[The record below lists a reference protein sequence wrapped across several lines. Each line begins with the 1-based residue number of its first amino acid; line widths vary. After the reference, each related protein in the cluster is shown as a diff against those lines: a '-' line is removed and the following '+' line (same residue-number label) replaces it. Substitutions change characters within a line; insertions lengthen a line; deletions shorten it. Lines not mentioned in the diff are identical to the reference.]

1 MRDKGLGASRKRKSP
16 SLLERVN
23 PSAAAIDCG
32 GSEHYVAVPSDRDP
46 VNVRSF
52 RTFTADLH
60 RLADWLVS
68 CGITTVAMEATGVFW
83 IPVYE
88 ILEERK
94 LEVLLVNARQFRN
107 VAGRKSDVSDAEWL
121 QELHGVGLLRASF
134 RPTADIVVLRGYLRH
149 RETLVRSAATV
160 INRMQKALVQMN
172 LQLQMV
178 ISDIS
183 GATGLR
189 IIRDIVGGITDPQQL
204 AKHRDAR
211 CHATEAEITAALT
224 GHYRPEHLFT
234 LKQNLELFDVYQAQV
249 QACDVEVEAHL
260 GRLAAAT
267 SKPTDLASTTP
278 TRRHKARGNE
288 PRFEVRPLLERMTGT
303 DLALIDGI
311 GPYNA
316 LRLVSEVGYDMS
328 RWPSER
334 HFTSWLTLAPQNRI
348 SGGRLLSSKTPPS
361 ANRAAGIL
369 RVAAMSLGKTQTALG
384 AFYRR
389 LAYRVGKA
397 KAITATARK
406 LAILVYKCLKGD
418 LVYTDAGA
426 AAYETRQRQVA
437 LASLRRRAHHLG
449 FALLNEQTGEVIEGR
464 VS

>member
-1 MRDKGLGASRKRKSP
+1 MRNKGRGASRKRKSP
-16 SLLERVN
+16 SLLQRVN
-23 PSAAAIDCG
+23 PNAAAIDCG
-32 GSEHYVAVPSDRDP
+32 GSEHYVAVSADRDP
-46 VNVRSF
+46 MNVRSF

-68 CGITTVAMEATGVFW
+68 LGITTVAMEATGVFW

-121 QELHGVGLLRASF
+121 QELHSVGLLRASF
-134 RPTADIVVLRGYLRH
+134 RPAAGIVVLRGYLRH

-160 INRMQKALVQMN
+160 INRMQKAMVQMN
-172 LQLQMV
+172 LQLQTV
-178 ISDIS
+178 IADIS

-189 IIRDIVGGITDPQQL
+189 IIRDIVAGTTDPQQL

-211 CHATEAEITAALT
+211 CRSTEAEITAALT

-234 LKQNLELFDVYQAQV
+234 LKQNLELFDVFQAQV

-260 GRLAAAT
+260 GRLAAADEAPDP
-267 SKPTDLASTTP
+267 KAKAST
-278 TRRHKARGNE
+278 RRPKARGNE
-288 PRFEVRPLLERMTGT
+288 PRFDVRPLLERLTGT

-316 LRLVSEVGYDMS
+316 LRLVSEIGHDMS

-406 LAILVYKCLKGD
+406 LAILVYRCLKGD

-426 AAYETRQRQVA
+426 AAYEARQREAA
-437 LASLRRRAHHLG
+437 LASLRRRAHHFG
-449 FALLNEQTGEVIEGR
+449 FALVNEQTGEVIEGGL
-464 VS
+464 S